1 MALIEVCTITPDMQE
16 LITDRAPMS
25 VLKTKA
31 LAEGMVPM
39 RDYGWRKVVSGETT
53 IEEVI
58 AVTTADQSH

>member
-1 MALIEVCTITPDMQE
+1 MQE
-16 LITDRAPMS
+16 LITERSAMS
-25 VLKTKA
+25 VLRSKA